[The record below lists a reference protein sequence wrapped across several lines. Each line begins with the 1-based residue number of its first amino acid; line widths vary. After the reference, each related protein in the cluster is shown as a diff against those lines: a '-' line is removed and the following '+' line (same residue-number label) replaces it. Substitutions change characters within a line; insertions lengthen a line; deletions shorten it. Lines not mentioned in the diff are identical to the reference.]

1 VGVWDGMP
9 AHSPRDA
16 VLEAA
21 AAAKNAGADVI
32 VTVGGGSLTDGAKVV
47 RIALQAEATTSEEL
61 GKYCFKGDVSAVKDT
76 KLIPQVS
83 IPTTLSAG
91 EFAPYAGCTDP
102 ATKVKETYVWLD
114 ALPKAI
120 VLDPWL
126 AQQTPEWLFLSTG
139 LRAVDHCVECL
150 LDIQQLEGLNSMI
163 KLAVA
168 RSKNNRL
175 TLQLLT
181 SRVCTS
187 KIVSLYTAGAI
198 NYKAIIPAAAT
209 LAKSALSYHGAHR
222 ELLDDTERWQPCTEA
237 KMLGGDPHV
246 YDPALAHT
254 PEQIWAAK
262 YNKMFMRQVRAHEKN
277 SRCCKCLNQNLCKSA
292 TVSFQLQGET
302 KPVAE
307 LRARYQRKTTEE
319 EPEQPLAVEED
330 NDSQL
335 EELDDGDDDEEDEDD
350 LPAGDAS
357 PEADNEALM
366 RALHGWDDGDSGD
379 DKCEEGG
386 GTDCCSDVDIDDD
399 QDDVA
404 ELDWCSLSGNPY
416 SDGLAAAALA
426 LLVRGLRNAKAEPE
440 DVSGRSDCQLG
451 IFQSVQACQSGP
463 KMGASHAIGHILG
476 PVFEV
481 PHGYTSCVALPGV
494 LRWNAEDE
502 ASLKRQKLVVEAFER
517 AGAAEGSASAGDC
530 VANLV
535 KELGLP
541 GSLADVG
548 VARDQLEE
556 CARRTMHDPLVPT
569 NPRKIDGWE

>member
-1 VGVWDGMP
+1 MEYGE

-150 LDIQQLEGLNSMI
+150 
-163 KLAVA
+163 
-168 RSKNNRL
+168 
-175 TLQLLT
+175 
-181 SRVCTS
+181 
-187 KIVSLYTAGAI
+187 
-198 NYKAIIPAAAT
+198 
-209 LAKSALSYHGAHR
+209 
-222 ELLDDTERWQPCTEA
+222 
-237 KMLGGDPHV
+237 
-246 YDPALAHT
+246 
-254 PEQIWAAK
+254 
-262 YNKMFMRQVRAHEKN
+262 
-277 SRCCKCLNQNLCKSA
+277 
-292 TVSFQLQGET
+292 
-302 KPVAE
+302 
-307 LRARYQRKTTEE
+307 
-319 EPEQPLAVEED
+319 
-330 NDSQL
+330 
-335 EELDDGDDDEEDEDD
+335 
-350 LPAGDAS
+350 
-357 PEADNEALM
+357 
-366 RALHGWDDGDSGD
+366 
-379 DKCEEGG
+379 
-386 GTDCCSDVDIDDD
+386 
-399 QDDVA
+399 
-404 ELDWCSLSGNPY
+404 CSLSGNPY

-426 LLVRGLRNAKAEPE
+426 LLVRGLRKAKAEPE

-569 NPRKIDGWE
+569 NPRKIDGWEDVQAILELCGPFAESSAESKATA